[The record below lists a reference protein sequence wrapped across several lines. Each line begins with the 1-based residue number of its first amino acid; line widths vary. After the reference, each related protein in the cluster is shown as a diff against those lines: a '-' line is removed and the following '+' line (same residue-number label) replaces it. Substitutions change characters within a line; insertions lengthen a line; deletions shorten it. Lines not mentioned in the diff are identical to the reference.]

1 MTKEYLKKPNTLIA
15 MCCPFD
21 DDLEN
26 QEIREIAKTLD
37 PDGRRTVGILTKA
50 DRLPEGQEATW
61 MKILQN
67 QPERYQLLHGYFAV
81 KNPGQ
86 PELDEGLSNE
96 EARKKEKQFFRGES
110 WQKAK
115 DRCGTKQLRECLCQL
130 LHDLVNQQL
139 EAEIVFFAHVLSY
152 RRKCYAY
159 HTFFDCASSSV
170 IFFYAA
176 VQGMKNQVFDSTTP
190 CSLAVSSH
198 HV

>member
-1 MTKEYLKKPNTLIA
+1 MAKEYLKKPNTLIA

-50 DRLPEGQEATW
+50 DRIPEGQEATW

-67 QPERYQLLHGYFAV
+67 HQKTYQLLHGYFAV

-86 PELDEGLSNE
+86 AELEEGLSNK
-96 EARKKEKQFFRGES
+96 EAREKEEQFFRGRR
-110 WQKAK
+110 WQAAK
-115 DRCGTKQLRECLCQL
+115 DRCGTKQLRDGLCQL

-139 EAEIVFFAHVLSY
+139 EAEMFFFSCTFICIYRHCYIDSIVMHITRSLIVLLL
-152 RRKCYAY
+152 
-159 HTFFDCASSSV
+159 
-170 IFFYAA
+170 
-176 VQGMKNQVFDSTTP
+176 Q
-190 CSLAVSSH
+190 
-198 HV
+198 

>member
-1 MTKEYLKKPNTLIA
+1 MAEEYLEKPNTLIA

-50 DRLPEGQEATW
+50 DKIPEGQEATW

-67 QPERYQLLHGYFAV
+67 EQEKYQLLHGYFAV

-86 PELDEGLSNE
+86 RELNKGLSNK
-96 EARKKEKQFFRGES
+96 EARKKEEQFFSKLR
-110 WQKAK
+110 WRAAK

-139 EAEIVFFAHVLSY
+139 EAEIVFLHIYFHIYIYICIVMHITSSLLVLLL
-152 RRKCYAY
+152 
-159 HTFFDCASSSV
+159 
-170 IFFYAA
+170 
-176 VQGMKNQVFDSTTP
+176 Q
-190 CSLAVSSH
+190 
-198 HV
+198 

>member
-1 MTKEYLKKPNTLIA
+1 MLPSTTLVCFLQNLLWEELQLIDLPGLIASAPKKELIELIRQMAKEYLKRPNTLIA

-50 DRLPEGQEATW
+50 DRIPEGQEAPW

-67 QPERYQLLHGYFAV
+67 QQERYQLLHGYFAV

-96 EARKKEKQFFRGES
+96 EAREKEEEFFRGEC
-110 WQKAK
+110 WQAAK

-139 EAEIVFFAHVLSY
+139 EAEIVFDMSVHIGHV
-152 RRKCYAY
+152 A
-159 HTFFDCASSSV
+159 
-170 IFFYAA
+170 
-176 VQGMKNQVFDSTTP
+176 
-190 CSLAVSSH
+190 
-198 HV
+198 

>member
-50 DRLPEGQEATW
+50 DRLPPGQEAIW

-67 QPERYQLLHGYFAV
+67 QDEKYQLLHGYFAV

-86 PELDEGLSNE
+86 PELEAGMSNE
-96 EARKKEKQFFRGES
+96 EAREKEEEFFRGEC

-130 LHDLVNQQL
+130 LHDLVKQQL
-139 EAEIVFFAHVLSY
+139 EAEIVFFCTCTFIWISIYTLLCISHVL
-152 RRKCYAY
+152 
-159 HTFFDCASSSV
+159 
-170 IFFYAA
+170 
-176 VQGMKNQVFDSTTP
+176 
-190 CSLAVSSH
+190 
-198 HV
+198 

>member
-50 DRLPEGQEATW
+50 DRLPEGQEKTW

-67 QPERYQLLHGYFAV
+67 QHERYQLLHGYFAV

-86 PELDEGLSNE
+86 PELDEGLSNQ
-96 EARKKEKQFFRGES
+96 EARKKEEQFFRGEC
-110 WQKAK
+110 WQAAK
-115 DRCGTKQLRECLCQL
+115 DRCGTKELRECLCQL

-139 EAEIVFFAHVLSY
+139 EAEIVFCTYMKYIYIYIHIYSYIYICSPPGAIPEHPRAVVFSLSFHQY
-152 RRKCYAY
+152 IYIY
-159 HTFFDCASSSV
+159 LH
-170 IFFYAA
+170 
-176 VQGMKNQVFDSTTP
+176 
-190 CSLAVSSH
+190 
-198 HV
+198 

>member
-1 MTKEYLKKPNTLIA
+1 MVKEYLKKPNTLIA

-50 DRLPEGQEATW
+50 DRLPEGEEKTW

-67 QPERYQLLHGYFAV
+67 QQDRYQLLHGYFAV

-86 PELDEGLSNE
+86 LELDKGLSNE
-96 EARKKEKQFFRGES
+96 EARKKEKQFFRRKR
-110 WQKAK
+110 WQEAK
-115 DRCGTKQLRECLCQL
+115 DRCGTEQLRDCLCQL

-139 EAEIVFFAHVLSY
+139 EAEIVF
-152 RRKCYAY
+152 CTC
-159 HTFFDCASSSV
+159 TF
-170 IFFYAA
+170 I
-176 VQGMKNQVFDSTTP
+176 
-190 CSLAVSSH
+190 
-198 HV
+198 